1 VVVQARLIE
10 VVGRRLRFDLQA
22 HDGIDLISSGS
33 HERCIVDRASF
44 DARAARKLAC
54 ADSPK

>member
-1 VVVQARLIE
+1 MQARLIE